1 MNLHDCYGE
10 KLIEMQYVVRK
21 SRQGYIIVQASRYFP
36 QKRKILISLLLPI
49 LLFILLCIGF
59 ILSKLGKLEYN
70 DGRISEQVVEEQQ
83 EVIIVD
89 DLGESV
95 AESDEVQED
104 NLISD
109 EEADMLGEAEVV
121 LSDAEVMSDADIF
134 NILLLGTDERT
145 AKFSANAR
153 ADSIMILSLNKKENT
168 MKLVSLQRGMGFP
181 VLEGQYEGE
190 YDWITHL
197 FRYGGADLMLKSIRQ
212 VLNVDVEYYVRV
224 NAHTFSQ
231 LIDSVGG
238 VDVELT
244 ATEVAGLNGEVRTN
258 ARTKNK
264 VYEGLNH
271 LDGYD
276 AMAYCRLR
284 YTDSDW
290 KRVQRQRNVIQSV
303 VSSAGDMSL
312 LKINNMLDTVLPLV
326 QTNLTTMDI
335 LGLVPYVPAVLGQEF
350 DQMTIPAQG
359 TYGSMK
365 GLGGRNLYAVDF
377 QENSEIL
384 HEFLYGVEE

>member
-1 MNLHDCYGE
+1 M
-10 KLIEMQYVVRK
+10 
-21 SRQGYIIVQASRYFP
+21 
-36 QKRKILISLLLPI
+36 KRKILISLLLPI

-89 DLGESV
+89 NLGEAV
-95 AESDEVQED
+95 AQSDEVQED

-121 LSDAEVMSDADIF
+121 LSDAEMMSDADIF

-153 ADSIMILSLNKKENT
+153 ADSIMILSLNKKENA

-244 ATEVAGLNGEVRTN
+244 ATEAAGLNGEVRTN

-264 VYEGLNH
+264 V
-271 LDGYD
+271 
-276 AMAYCRLR
+276 
-284 YTDSDW
+284 
-290 KRVQRQRNVIQSV
+290 
-303 VSSAGDMSL
+303 
-312 LKINNMLDTVLPLV
+312 
-326 QTNLTTMDI
+326 
-335 LGLVPYVPAVLGQEF
+335 
-350 DQMTIPAQG
+350 
-359 TYGSMK
+359 
-365 GLGGRNLYAVDF
+365 
-377 QENSEIL
+377 
-384 HEFLYGVEE
+384 

>member
-1 MNLHDCYGE
+1 M
-10 KLIEMQYVVRK
+10 
-21 SRQGYIIVQASRYFP
+21 
-36 QKRKILISLLLPI
+36 
-49 LLFILLCIGF
+49 
-59 ILSKLGKLEYN
+59 
-70 DGRISEQVVEEQQ
+70 DG
-83 EVIIVD
+83 D
-89 DLGESV
+89 
-95 AESDEVQED
+95 
-104 NLISD
+104 
-109 EEADMLGEAEVV
+109 
-121 LSDAEVMSDADIF
+121 
-134 NILLLGTDERT
+134 
-145 AKFSANAR
+145 
-153 ADSIMILSLNKKENT
+153 
-168 MKLVSLQRGMGFP
+168 
-181 VLEGQYEGE
+181 
-190 YDWITHL
+190 
-197 FRYGGADLMLKSIRQ
+197 
-212 VLNVDVEYYVRV
+212 
-224 NAHTFSQ
+224 
-231 LIDSVGG
+231 
-238 VDVELT
+238 
-244 ATEVAGLNGEVRTN
+244 
-258 ARTKNK
+258 
-264 VYEGLNH
+264 
-271 LDGYD
+271 D

>member
-1 MNLHDCYGE
+1 M
-10 KLIEMQYVVRK
+10 
-21 SRQGYIIVQASRYFP
+21 
-36 QKRKILISLLLPI
+36 KRKILISLLLPI

-89 DLGESV
+89 NLGEAV
-95 AESDEVQED
+95 AQSDEVQED

-121 LSDAEVMSDADIF
+121 LSDAEMMSDADIF

-153 ADSIMILSLNKKENT
+153 ADSIMILSLNKKENA

-244 ATEVAGLNGEVRTN
+244 ATEAAGLNGEVRTN

-271 LDGYD
+271 LDGDD